1 MNIKLAHTLDINLTE
16 SQKDVLII
24 QLLQGICREGY
35 EDFLK
40 WSNKSEGNHPDDIR
54 LAKKRYKSAKLLL
67 SYYMASTDFHDF
79 IGSLKKDTP
88 YFFNP
93 DDYLDE

>member
-1 MNIKLAHTLDINLTE
+1 MNFKLNNVIDITLSE
-16 SQKDVLII
+16 GQKDILII
-24 QLLQGICREGY
+24 QLLQEICRDGY
-35 EDFLK
+35 EDKLN
-40 WSNKSEGNHPDDIR
+40 WGNNPGGHHPDDIR

-88 YFFNP
+88 YYFNP